1 MTSPCLSPRRYG
13 VVLRAGVPPPAKST
27 DRDSLRGRAPAP
39 ISLCCSSTSPLGCG
53 CSRAQNSEAD
63 ATVQVWCLCL
73 YLAVRL
79 SLSLSLSGEVSF
91 QSASRTKMV
100 FPAFVQGR
108 KMPFREQDRQHVE
121 LRRQKDVF
129 FVSNKAHMTQGYV
142 IIQRALIR
150 VSLSTATSDLN
161 DWSGSGAG
169 GE

>member
-1 MTSPCLSPRRYG
+1 MSRDRRAGAARVTSPCLSPRRYG

-121 LRRQKDVF
+121 LRRTTKGCVF
-129 FVSNKAHMTQGYV
+129 CKQQGAHDTRICYYSE
-142 IIQRALIR
+142 
-150 VSLSTATSDLN
+150 SLNSC
-161 DWSGSGAG
+161 
-169 GE
+169 